1 MARTTLSNSAGP
13 GSSTPLAPQ
22 TIKVRDAVIAK
33 CDDQSLDEMN
43 EFVKGLL
50 ERETDELKRLGIL
63 AARVYILRQR
73 IMALMETGALNGK
86 GKKLDFI
93 DPSPTQPDDD
103 IDGFADIDD
112 SSDDTNWMR
121 VRIIENCEVNG
132 VRFPSGVVIDV
143 HADDAN
149 KLIEYGKAELQAKDL
164 HDDFSDIPDDSSDMS
179 DEMTETPDGL
189 ADISDDLGD
198 ASKDVNDTSD
208 DISDTADDLADTT
221 EDVGD
226 ESEDLADIADDVS
239 EDQPDENEATE
250 ATDLDDD
257 LDNAEIDLS
266 QGDVVSDDMPD
277 EIDLTAPLSEDI
289 SEPDESSEPQ
299 AEDIADNEAIA
310 AAVADKMPKA
320 SASSPNGEPVEASE
334 SELDAGLQELDEL
347 VDLDDEADDSQKK
360 ADKGEE

>member
-73 IMALMETGALNGK
+73 IMALMESGALNGK
-86 GKKLDFI
+86 NKKLDFI

-179 DEMTETPDGL
+179 DEMTEAPDGL
-189 ADISDDLGD
+189 ADTSDDLGD
-198 ASKDVNDTSD
+198 ASEYLNDISD
-208 DISDTADDLADTT
+208 DISDTAN
-221 EDVGD
+221 
-226 ESEDLADIADDVS
+226 DLADIADDVS

-250 ATDLDDD
+250 ATDLHDD

-289 SEPDESSEPQ
+289 SEPDESTDPQ

-334 SELDAGLQELDEL
+334 SELDAGLQELDDL
-347 VDLDDEADDSQKK
+347 VNLDDEADDSQKK

>member
-73 IMALMETGALNGK
+73 IMALMESGALNGK
-86 GKKLDFI
+86 EKKLDFI
-93 DPSPTQPDDD
+93 DPSPAQPDDD
-103 IDGFADIDD
+103 IDGFTDIDD
-112 SSDDTNWMR
+112 TSDDTNWMR

-149 KLIEYGKAELQAKDL
+149 KLIEYGKAELQARDL

-179 DEMTETPDGL
+179 DEVTEAPDGQADINENL
-189 ADISDDLGD
+189 AD
-198 ASKDVNDTSD
+198 ASEGLNDTSD
-208 DISDTADDLADTT
+208 DMSDTADEMADT
-221 EDVGD
+221 
-226 ESEDLADIADDVS
+226 ADDVS
-239 EDQPDENEATE
+239 DVSEDQPESSDETMIDDQPDENEATE
-250 ATDLDDD
+250 ATDLDEDI
-257 LDNAEIDLS
+257 DNAEIDLS
-266 QGDVVSDDMPD
+266 QGDVISDDMPD
-277 EIDLTAPLSEDI
+277 EIDLTAPLPENI
-289 SEPDESSEPQ
+289 SESNDSAEPQ
-299 AEDIADNEAIA
+299 PEDIADNEAIA

-320 SASSPNGEPVEASE
+320 SASSPDGEPVEASE
-334 SELDAGLQELDEL
+334 SELDAGLQELD
-347 VDLDDEADDSQKK
+347 DLTDDEADDSQKK
-360 ADKGEE
+360 AEKSED